1 MTTAD
6 AAGLAFSNRPKGA
19 EPGLPPWEDDRQDGA
34 PAQGPASAGQAGLSP
49 DFIGRLLEFVA
60 WQPGW
65 DGDAAERVE
74 PSTARRAAEIARDM
88 LPVAA
93 EPFVAP
99 APGGSLLLQW
109 DLAGGTSVEVY
120 ADGEPAFPE
129 WAALTRQGVVHEV
142 RLDGPGALRSL
153 LGRREPMPPARQ

>member
-1 MTTAD
+1 MTTANPP
-6 AAGLAFSNRPKGA
+6 GPAFSDRPKDA
-19 EPGLPPWEDDRQDGA
+19 EPGFAPWEDDRQGGA
-34 PAQGPASAGQAGLSP
+34 PAQGPASAELSS
-49 DFIGRLLEFVA
+49 DFIGRLLEFAA
-60 WQPGW
+60 WEPGW

-109 DLAGGTSVEVY
+109 DFAGGTSVEVY

-129 WAALTRQGVVHEV
+129 RAVLTRGNVVHEV

-153 LGRREPMPPARQ
+153 LGRL